1 MGQIRALAVAR
12 PAGYVKLVMSERP
25 RIFSGMQPTG
35 GLHVGNYSG
44 ALKGWVGLLNE
55 GKYDALFC
63 VVDAHAVT
71 VEYDVKQMPTRVLD
85 TAIAYI
91 AAGLDPE
98 RCTIF
103 VQSDV
108 PQHMELAWYLGSV
121 TPMGDLSRMTQ
132 FKEKSEQHKQNVNTG
147 IFTYPILMAADVL
160 LYKATV
166 IPVGDDQVQHLELAR
181 EICRKFN
188 ARYGPVFPEPKPLLS
203 STPRILGIDG
213 KAKMSKSR
221 GNAIELSDEPKVVE
235 KKLKSAFT
243 DPLKL
248 KQGDPGRPEICNIF
262 TMHKAFSTPPAVA
275 EIDAAC
281 RTGALGCGECKM
293 RLRDAI
299 VSELSPF
306 REKSAELRQDPKC
319 VLKVLQDGAERARGI
334 ARQTMG
340 EVHAAMGLT
349 SLSLG

>member
-1 MGQIRALAVAR
+1 
-12 PAGYVKLVMSERP
+12 MSDRP

-44 ALKGWVGLLNE
+44 ALRGWVQLLDQGSYE
-55 GKYDALFC
+55 ALFC

-71 VEYDVKQMPTRVLD
+71 IEYDVKKMPSRIVE

-91 AAGLDPE
+91 AAGLDPA

-103 VQSDV
+103 IQSDV
-108 PQHMELAWYLGSV
+108 PEHMELSWYLGSV
-121 TPMGDLSRMTQ
+121 TPMGDLGRMTQ
-132 FKEKSEQHKQNVNTG
+132 FKEKSEQHQQNVNAG

-166 IPVGDDQVQHLELAR
+166 VPVGDDQVQHLELAR

-203 STPRILGIDG
+203 TTPRILGIDG
-213 KAKMSKSR
+213 KSKMSKSR
-221 GNAIELSDEPKVVE
+221 GNAIELEDEPKVVE

-243 DPLKL
+243 DPLKVKL
-248 KQGDPGRPEICNIF
+248 GDPGRPEICNIF
-262 TMHKAFSTPPAVA
+262 TMHKAFTAPPAVA
-275 EIDAAC
+275 QIDVTC
-281 RTGALGCGECKM
+281 RTGELGCGECKM

-299 VSELSPF
+299 VGELAPF
-306 REKSAELRQDPKC
+306 RERAAELRQDPKR
-319 VLKVLQDGAERARGI
+319 VLRVLRDGAERARSI
-334 ARQTMG
+334 AQDTLR
-340 EVHAAMGLT
+340 EVHGAMGLT
-349 SLSLG
+349 SRSIG